1 MRTVLLVPALAVIAA
16 SCSAPSQPNGGGSTN
31 GDKVAAISIA
41 PPTIALQAGKT
52 LQVTAT
58 PRDSA
63 GNSLSG
69 LATTWSSSDTN
80 IAKISTTGI
89 LTARNEG
96 SASLHV
102 VIGGKSADAPVA
114 VAKAPVASVSV
125 SPSAPSVAIASTV
138 QFTAST
144 RDASGNALSG
154 RTISWS
160 SSNTAVATISAA
172 GVAGGVAA
180 GTVTIT
186 ATSEGVSGQATLTV
200 TTTAPPP
207 PPPVA
212 TVTVSLGS
220 SSVTAGQGTQATAL
234 LKDAGGNVLTGRTIA
249 WSSSNTAVAT
259 VNATGAV
266 TSLAAGTAKITATSE
281 GKSGFATLTVTA
293 PVVPVAAVTVS
304 LGASSLTTGQTT
316 QATAVTKDASGNVL
330 TGRLIT
336 WSSSNT
342 TVATVSSSGLVS
354 ALAGGTAQITAT
366 SESKSG
372 SASLSVSAPTSG
384 AIDTI
389 FYDGFESGSLSLWQD
404 GVNPAKHQVI
414 TDASTAH
421 AGSKYLQI
429 TYPANDDGGWL
440 TRFFMPGYDSLYVRY
455 YVRFTPTW
463 TGGTKLLLLRGSR
476 TDNQWSSFGVA
487 GQCPN
492 GTDFFATN
500 VVTEATGD
508 PGPAMFY
515 SYFPAMSREP
525 DGVTCW
531 GRFFGQG
538 TTTYPDSSNTMS
550 RGVWHLVEFWVKLNV
565 PGNTDAVQRMWIDGV
580 LKGEW
585 TGLSFRTSSI
595 LQLNSL
601 TLEASAY
608 TTSQV
613 RTLLV
618 DDVLVTNTKP

>member
-1 MRTVLLVPALAVIAA
+1 MRTVLLIAGLAVLVT
-16 SCSAPSQPNGGGSTN
+16 SCSAPSQPGGGGSTN
-31 GDKVAAISIA
+31 TDKVAAISIA

-63 GNSLSG
+63 GNVLGG

-80 IAKISTTGI
+80 IAKISTTGM
-89 LTARNEG
+89 LTARGEG
-96 SASLHV
+96 SASVHV
-102 VIGGKSADAPVA
+102 EIGGKSADAPVA
-114 VAKAPVASVSV
+114 IAKAPVASVTV
-125 SPSAPSVAIASTV
+125 SPGAPSVAIANTV

-144 RDASGNALSG
+144 LDASGNALSG

-172 GVAGGVAA
+172 GVAGGVTA

-186 ATSEGVSGQATLTV
+186 ATSEGVSGHTTLTV

-212 TVTVSLGS
+212 TVTVSLGA
-220 SSVTAGQGTQATAL
+220 SSVTAGQGTQATAV
-234 LKDAGGNVLTGRTIA
+234 LKDAGGNVLTGRIIS
-249 WSSSNTAVAT
+249 WSSSNTAAAT
-259 VNATGAV
+259 VNAGGAV

-293 PVVPVAAVTVS
+293 PVIPVATVTVS

-316 QATAVTKDASGNVL
+316 PATAVTKDAGGNVL
-330 TGRLIT
+330 TGRSIS

-354 ALAGGTAQITAT
+354 ALAAGTAQITAT

-372 SASLSVSAPTSG
+372 SANLTVSASTS
-384 AIDTI
+384 AVIDTI
-389 FYDGFESGSLSLWQD
+389 FYDGFESGDLSAWQD
-404 GVNPAKHQVI
+404 GVNPTKHQVI
-414 TDASTAH
+414 TDASTARV
-421 AGSKYLQI
+421 GSRYLQI
-429 TYPANDDGGWL
+429 TYPANEDGGWL
-440 TRFFMPGYDSLYVRY
+440 TRFFMPGYDSVYVRY

-463 TGGTKLLLLRGSR
+463 TGSTKLLLLRGSR

-487 GQCPN
+487 GQCPV

-500 VVTEATGD
+500 VVTDVTGS
-508 PGPAMFY
+508 PGPALFY
-515 SYFPAMSREP
+515 SYFPTMSREP

-531 GRFFGQG
+531 GRYSGQG
-538 TTTYPDSSNTMS
+538 TTTYPDSANTMS
-550 RGVWHLVEFWVKLNV
+550 RGAWHMVEFWVKLNK
-565 PGNTDAVQRMWIDGV
+565 PGSTDAVQRMWVDGV

-595 LQLNSL
+595 LQLNSV
-601 TLEASAY
+601 TLEASAF

-618 DDVLVTNTKP
+618 DDVLVTNAKP

>member
-1 MRTVLLVPALAVIAA
+1 MRTVLLVAGLTVMAT
-16 SCSAPSQPNGGGSTN
+16 SCSAPSQPDGGGSTN
-31 GDKVAAISIA
+31 TDKVAEISIA

-52 LQVTAT
+52 LQITAT

-63 GNSLSG
+63 GNALNG

-80 IAKISTTGI
+80 IAKISTTGM
-89 LTARNEG
+89 LTARSEG
-96 SASLHV
+96 SASVHV
-102 VIGGKSADAPVA
+102 EIGGKSADAPVGIS
-114 VAKAPVASVSV
+114 KAPVASVSV
-125 SPSAPSVAIASTV
+125 SPSAPSVAVANTL

-144 RDASGNALSG
+144 RDASGNVLSG

-172 GVAGGVAA
+172 GVAGGVTV
-180 GTVTIT
+180 GTATIT
-186 ATSEGVSGQATLTV
+186 ATSEGVSGQTILTV

-212 TVTVSLGS
+212 TLTVSLGS
-220 SSVTAGQGTQATAL
+220 STVMTGQGTQATAV
-234 LKDAGGNVLTGRTIA
+234 LKDAGGNVLTGRVIT

-259 VNATGAV
+259 VNASGAV

-281 GKSGFATLTVTA
+281 GKSGFASLTVSA
-293 PVVPVAAVTVS
+293 PVVPVATVTVS

-316 QATAVTKDASGNVL
+316 PATAVTKDASGNVL
-330 TGRLIT
+330 TGRVIA

-342 TVATVSSSGLVS
+342 TVSTVSSTGLVS
-354 ALAGGTAQITAT
+354 ALAAGTAQITAT
-366 SESKSG
+366 SEGKSG
-372 SASLSVSAPTSG
+372 SANLTVAASTAA

-389 FYDGFESGSLSLWQD
+389 FYDGFESGNLALWQD
-404 GVNPAKHQVI
+404 GVNPTKHQVI
-414 TDASTAH
+414 TDASTARV
-421 AGSKYLQI
+421 GSRYLQI

-463 TGGTKLLLLRGSR
+463 TGSTKLLLLRGSR

-487 GQCPN
+487 GQCPS

-500 VVTEATGD
+500 IVTDPSGN
-508 PGPAMFY
+508 PGPALFY

-531 GRFFGQG
+531 GRYSGQG
-538 TTTYPDSSNTMS
+538 TTTYSDSAT
-550 RGVWHLVEFWVKLNV
+550 RG
-565 PGNTDAVQRMWIDGV
+565 
-580 LKGEW
+580 
-585 TGLSFRTSSI
+585 
-595 LQLNSL
+595 
-601 TLEASAY
+601 
-608 TTSQV
+608 
-613 RTLLV
+613 
-618 DDVLVTNTKP
+618 

>member
-1 MRTVLLVPALAVIAA
+1 MRTMLLVASLAVMAA
-16 SCSAPSQPNGGGSTN
+16 SCSAPSQPDGGGSTN
-31 GDKVAAISIA
+31 TNKVAAISIT

-63 GNSLSG
+63 GNILNG
-69 LATTWSSSDTN
+69 LAPTWSTSDTN
-80 IAKISTTGI
+80 VAKISATGM

-96 SASLHV
+96 GASVHV
-102 VIGGKSADAPVA
+102 EIGGKSADAPVA
-114 VAKAPVASVSV
+114 IARAPVASVSV
-125 SPSAPSVAIASTV
+125 SPAAPSVAVANTI

-144 RDASGNALSG
+144 RDASGNSLSG

-172 GVAGGVAA
+172 GVAGGVTA
-180 GTVTIT
+180 GTATIT
-186 ATSEGVSGQATLTV
+186 ATSEGVSGQTTLTV

-220 SSVTAGQGTQATAL
+220 SSVTTGQGTQATAI
-234 LKDAGGNVLTGRTIA
+234 LKDAGGNVLTGRA
-249 WSSSNTAVAT
+249 VSWSSSNTAVAT
-259 VNATGAV
+259 VNASGAV
-266 TSLAAGTAKITATSE
+266 ASLAAGTAKITATSE
-281 GKSGFATLTVTA
+281 GKSGFSTLTVTA
-293 PVVPVAAVTVS
+293 PVVPVATVTVS
-304 LGASSLTTGQTT
+304 LGAPSLTTGQTT
-316 QATAVTKDASGNVL
+316 LATAVTKDASGNVL
-330 TGRLIT
+330 TGRVVT

-342 TVATVSSSGLVS
+342 SVATVSNTGLVS
-354 ALAGGTAQITAT
+354 ALAAGTAQITAT
-366 SESKSG
+366 SEGKSG
-372 SASLSVSAPTSG
+372 SASITVAAPTT
-384 AIDTI
+384 ATIDTI
-389 FYDGFESGSLSLWQD
+389 FYDGFESGNLSLWQD

-414 TDASTAH
+414 TDASTARV
-421 AGSKYLQI
+421 GSRYLQI

-440 TRFFMPGYDSLYVRY
+440 TRFFMPGYDSVYVRY

-463 TGGTKLLLLRGSR
+463 TGSTKLLLLRGSR

-500 VVTEATGD
+500 IVTDPSGS
-508 PGPAMFY
+508 PGPALFY

-531 GRFFGQG
+531 GRYSGQG
-538 TTTYPDSSNTMS
+538 TTTYPDSANTMS
-550 RGVWHLVEFWVKLNV
+550 RGVWHTVEFWVKLNT
-565 PGNTDAVQRMWIDGV
+565 PGNTDAVQRMWVDGV

-585 TGLSFRTSSI
+585 TGLSFRSSAI
-595 LQLNSL
+595 LQLNSV
-601 TLEASAY
+601 TLEASAF

-618 DDVLVTNTKP
+618 DDVLVTNAKP

>member
-1 MRTVLLVPALAVIAA
+1 MRTMLLVAVLSVMAT
-16 SCSAPSQPNGGGSTN
+16 SCSAPSQPDGGGSTN
-31 GDKVAAISIA
+31 TDKVAAISIA
-41 PPTIALQAGKT
+41 PPTITLQAGKS

-63 GNSLSG
+63 GKALNG
-69 LATTWSSSDTN
+69 LTTAWSTSDTN
-80 IAKISTTGI
+80 IAKISTTGL

-96 SASLHV
+96 SASVHV
-102 VIGGKSADAPVA
+102 AIGGKSADAPIA
-114 VAKAPVASVSV
+114 VTKVPVASVTI
-125 SPSAPSVAIASTV
+125 SPSAPSVQVANIV

-144 RDASGNALSG
+144 RDASGNSLSG

-172 GVAGGVAA
+172 GVAGGVTA

-186 ATSEGVSGQATLTV
+186 ATSEGVSGQTSLTV

-212 TVTVSLGS
+212 TVAVSLGS
-220 SSVTAGQGTQATAL
+220 SSVTTGQSTQATAV
-234 LKDAGGNVLTGRTIA
+234 LKDAGGNVLTGRTIS

-259 VNATGAV
+259 VNASGAV
-266 TSLAAGTAKITATSE
+266 TSVAAGTSKITATSE

-293 PVVPVAAVTVS
+293 PPVPVATVTVS
-304 LGASSLTTGQTT
+304 LGASTLTTGQTT
-316 QATAVTKDASGNVL
+316 TASAVTRDAGGNVL
-330 TGRLIT
+330 TGRVVI

-342 TVATVSSSGLVS
+342 SVATVSSSGLVS
-354 ALAGGTAQITAT
+354 ALTAGTAQITAT
-366 SESKSG
+366 SEGKSG
-372 SASLSVSAPTSG
+372 STNLTVNAPTSG

-414 TDASTAH
+414 SDASTAH

-487 GQCPN
+487 GKCPT

-515 SYFPAMSREP
+515 TYFPTMAREP

-531 GRFFGQG
+531 GRFVGQG
-538 TTTYPDSSNTMS
+538 TTSYPDSSNTMS
-550 RGVWHLVEFWVKLNV
+550 RGVWHLVEFWVKLNA
-565 PGNTDAVQRMWIDGV
+565 PGSTDAVQRMWIDGV

-601 TLEASAY
+601 TLEAAAF

-618 DDVLVTNTKP
+618 DDVLVTNAKP